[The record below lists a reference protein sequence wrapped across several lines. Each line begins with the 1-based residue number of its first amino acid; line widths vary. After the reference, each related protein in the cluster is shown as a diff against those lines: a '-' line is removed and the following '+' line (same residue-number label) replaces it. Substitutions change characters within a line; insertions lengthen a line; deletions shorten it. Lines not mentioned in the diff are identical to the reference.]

1 MMADSM
7 TKLLEALAERN
18 TMREQIADL
27 QAENERLKEELK
39 TIKRVVDDT
48 GLINTW
54 PSHEGSILAGR
65 VLQIAGRVAE
75 LKDAVEHHFGFD
87 KAPDL
92 IDDYR
97 AYMKRI
103 EDSEA

>member
-1 MMADSM
+1 M
-7 TKLLEALAERN
+7 TEILSFSATVLAKALLN
-18 TMREQIADL
+18 KVDDL

-97 AYMKRI
+97 ADRAKQ
-103 EDSEA
+103 S

>member
-1 MMADSM
+1 M
-7 TKLLEALAERN
+7 TEILSFSATVLAKALLN
-18 TMREQIADL
+18 KVDDL

-54 PSHEGSILAGR
+54 PSYEGSILAGR
-65 VLQIAGRVAE
+65 VKQIAEELVELCAAAE
-75 LKDAVEHHFGFD
+75 YYFGFD

-92 IDDYR
+92 IDDYQ
-97 AYMKRI
+97 AYKKRS
-103 EDSEA
+103 EDNE